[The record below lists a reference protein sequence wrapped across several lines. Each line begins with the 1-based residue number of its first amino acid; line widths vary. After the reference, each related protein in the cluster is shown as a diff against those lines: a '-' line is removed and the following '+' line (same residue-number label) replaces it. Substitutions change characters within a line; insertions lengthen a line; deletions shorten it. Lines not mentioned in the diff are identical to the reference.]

1 MASYLEIL
9 QAQADNI
16 YALYEQFKA
25 EKPVMVFDIQQAEV
39 LAFPYEAFKA
49 QLNRKSQA
57 NLAAQYRRAQENNYI
72 VVFVRDTVS
81 GAMASYTLDIKDRP
95 QEQPE
100 A

>member
-16 YALYEQFKA
+16 YALYEKYAA

-49 QLNRKSQA
+49 QLNHKSQA
-57 NLAAQYRRAQENNYI
+57 NLAAQYRRAQENNFI
-72 VVFVRDTVS
+72 VVFVRDTAS
-81 GAMASYTLDIKDRP
+81 GTMASYTLDIKDRP